1 LESTT
6 GAAEMSEKPTNPKDM
21 ISSDKVPL
29 HLWPE
34 TATVHASLALL
45 EGALKYGRSNW
56 RHAGARASVY
66 YDAARR
72 HLNRWF
78 EGEEFD
84 ESGASNLGHALACI
98 GILVDSAEAGKLID
112 DRMYPGGYS
121 GLMNHAEDTVKA
133 IRVRHADKNPIHFS
147 RLCHAVESPKSDEDE
162 LAKKAFGP
170 STVARCYGC
179 RRDYRARKNERL
191 FNFGV
196 GSDTNYFCSYEC
208 FRPQAKLHAM
218 RHNLEMPTIMCL
230 EAEMLFGAMGDPE
243 YVGA

>member
-1 LESTT
+1 
-6 GAAEMSEKPTNPKDM
+6 MSEKPTNPKDM

-78 EGEEFD
+78 EGEELD

-98 GILVDSAEAGKLID
+98 GILVDSAEAGKLVD
-112 DRMYPGGYS
+112 DRMYHGGYS
-121 GLMNHAEDTVKA
+121 GLMNRAEETVKA
-133 IRVRHADKNPIHFS
+133 IRARHVGKNPVHYS
-147 RLCHAVESPKSDEDE
+147 RLCHAVESPKSAAEEPAEKARDPVAVHCFNCSLKYKRRKGEKLLGVLGNPQYLCSFRCFHDMAVSRSSLKGVE
-162 LAKKAFGP
+162 LP
-170 STVARCYGC
+170 TTTY
-179 RRDYRARKNERL
+179 
-191 FNFGV
+191 
-196 GSDTNYFCSYEC
+196 
-208 FRPQAKLHAM
+208 LHA
-218 RHNLEMPTIMCL
+218 EM
-230 EAEMLFGAMGDPE
+230 AFGAMGEPE
-243 YVGA
+243 YVDA

>member
-1 LESTT
+1 
-6 GAAEMSEKPTNPKDM
+6 MSEKPTNPKDM

-34 TATVHASLALL
+34 TATVHASLAML

-56 RHAGARASVY
+56 RYAGARASVY

-121 GLMNHAEDTVKA
+121 GLMNRAEETVKA
-133 IRVRHADKNPIHFS
+133 IRARHVGKNPVHYS

-170 STVARCYGC
+170 STVARCYEC
-179 RRDYRARKNERL
+179 QRYYKRRKNETL
-191 FNFGV
+191 VATV
-196 GSDTNYFCSYEC
+196 GDPEYFCSVGC
-208 FRPQAKLHAM
+208 FSTRMQFRSSM
-218 RHNLEMPTIMCL
+218 RGIELSVTKYM
-230 EAEMLFGAMGDPE
+230 EAQIVFGAMGDPE